1 MSDCFRQIDDR
12 GRQYHYYFR
21 AQRSNADCWLARS
34 GALFPCLSIAEAR
47 TERALDVQDLRRPGA
62 RTRSG
67 APSSD
72 PASYDE
78 GILVGCGLLPRIGN
92 LSGHIIITKS

>member
-1 MSDCFRQIDDR
+1 M
-12 GRQYHYYFR
+12 
-21 AQRSNADCWLARS
+21 
-34 GALFPCLSIAEAR
+34 FPCLSIAEAR

-78 GILVGCGLLPRIGN
+78 GTGFDAWIGALGGPGRRETRHNGQSALHDRRPGGESSPRA
-92 LSGHIIITKS
+92 L